1 MLKLPKDKIIKFKI
15 YDIPMPIP
23 FKLLVVYKITLPIS
37 SYYQMA
43 FSLLAKL
50 LLSSSVCC
58 TQVNLSSTVM
68 PSSRV
73 VVTHLR
79 IESPRRTGARG
90 PCTVLLHIRITSL
103 FLGWQ
108 DKQLFKHYL

>member
-23 FKLLVVYKITLPIS
+23 FKLLVIYKITLPIS
-37 SYYQMA
+37 SYY
-43 FSLLAKL
+43 SLLAKL
-50 LLSSSVCC
+50 LLSSNVCC

-68 PSSRV
+68 PSSCV

-108 DKQLFKHYL
+108 DKQLFKHHL